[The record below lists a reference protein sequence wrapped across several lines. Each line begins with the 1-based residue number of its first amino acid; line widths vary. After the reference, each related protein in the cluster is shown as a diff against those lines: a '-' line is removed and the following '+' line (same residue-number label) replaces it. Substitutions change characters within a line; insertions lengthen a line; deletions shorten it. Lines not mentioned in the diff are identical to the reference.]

1 MAGEKYRMF
10 KQFMHNEL
18 GITKDD
24 IRDWI
29 KEAVREEAAKL
40 IAKTYDDYDVKREIR
55 DMLRSPYDSIRK
67 DITNAAA
74 TEICKHVKK
83 LFLGGATG
91 PQIRAAVEN
100 CGGQQ
105 PEIYDCENFED
116 AVRQAAKAARAGDVV
131 LMSPASAA
139 FDQFKNFMVRG
150 EFYKKLVRE
159 L

>member
-74 TEICKHVKK
+74 TEICKHVK
-83 LFLGGATG
+83 L
-91 PQIRAAVEN
+91 
-100 CGGQQ
+100 
-105 PEIYDCENFED
+105 
-116 AVRQAAKAARAGDVV
+116 VV
-131 LMSPASAA
+131 DKPINMDEP
-139 FDQFKNFMVRG
+139 
-150 EFYKKLVRE
+150 
-159 L
+159 

>member
-74 TEICKHVKK
+74 MEICKHVK
-83 LFLGGATG
+83 L
-91 PQIRAAVEN
+91 
-100 CGGQQ
+100 
-105 PEIYDCENFED
+105 
-116 AVRQAAKAARAGDVV
+116 VV
-131 LMSPASAA
+131 DKPINM
-139 FDQFKNFMVRG
+139 DEK
-150 EFYKKLVRE
+150 
-159 L
+159 